1 MTKTFHLRHQDT
13 PLPPKLQHLPGRTAA
28 AAATAPVVLPTALV
42 ATPNARRIA
51 VAAAAAG
58 VARGGALSTRSP
70 RQLGR
75 DGALACLQGS
85 DASAKV
91 RDQLGEE
98 GGRKEGGG
106 RGLLGGERHG
116 ESRGPWPMVH
126 K

>member
-1 MTKTFHLRHQDT
+1 MELNGTNCWNFYWFFWSVS
-13 PLPPKLQHLPGRTAA
+13 
-28 AAATAPVVLPTALV
+28 PVSSVSSSTALV

-116 ESRGPWPMVH
+116 ESRGPWPIVH